1 MCIVPPSNS
10 YNKLSAT
17 REERWLREITRMMAK
32 SALKELRA
40 AHAAKQLAEQV
51 NRVGQAVVVR
61 KSTDFDY
68 DFDVPTWKP
77 FEHAAHDAHDD
88 HRPWAHPVDLL
99 LHRGRI
105 NLSVFPSEASVASH
119 ASPCV
124 HPHTPTR
131 NSVVHAIQGRRYLCV

>member
-40 AHAAKQLAEQV
+40 AHAAKQLADQV

-77 FEHAAHDAHDD
+77 FEHDAHDD
-88 HRPWAHPVDLL
+88 AHDSPARVPPCRMAHQNTTRWTVLVRAL
-99 LHRGRI
+99 
-105 NLSVFPSEASVASH
+105 A
-119 ASPCV
+119 ASPSPC
-124 HPHTPTR
+124 
-131 NSVVHAIQGRRYLCV
+131 

>member
-77 FEHAAHDAHDD
+77 FEHDAHDDAHDD
-88 HRPWAHPVDLL
+88 HRSWA
-99 LHRGRI
+99 HRGRT
-105 NLSVFPSEASVASH
+105 NQSVFRSEASVASH
-119 ASPCV
+119 ASPWV

-131 NSVVHAIQGRRYLCV
+131 DCVVHAIQGRRYLCV